1 MNMSDILPHFDENNF
16 KIQKEKYILF
26 FALRIRRLKTPNK
39 CKKCKFVADTL
50 LTSGTDTLLKH
61 FIYDCPKFMKL
72 YEKNIATVI
81 SELPDRDSKAH
92 IRVEKRLRKEITHKH
107 RCQTCEKI
115 FRIKA
120 RFNQHKCRHSQQK
133 QVKCYDAPRK
143 LKNYKH
149 NRKFDS
155 KNEPFI
161 MVSVAE
167 LKKLD
172 RGDTPFIRGY
182 KESVDELECPKH
194 PDDDCCCVR
203 AKKRYDRSCLI
214 YKRDKRREKQRG
226 WADLTMEV
234 KYNVVWMTYALSENS
249 YNYEMNTILKIPP
262 LWYEIHAREQE
273 TKEDAP
279 HIYTPSVYQKIL
291 FKDIQETAPFK
302 SKNKYSNCIV
312 LKGKKSGKIIL
323 KGKKKV
329 EQV

>member
-1 MNMSDILPHFDENNF
+1 MNMSDILPDFDEKNY

-26 FALRIRRLKTPNK
+26 FALRIRRLLTPNK
-39 CKKCKFVADTL
+39 CNKCKFVADTL

-72 YEKNIATVI
+72 YEKHIARVI
-81 SELPDRDSKAH
+81 SELPDRDNKAH

-115 FRIKA
+115 YRIKA
-120 RFNQHKCRHSQQK
+120 RFNQHKCRHSDTK
-133 QVKCYDAPRK
+133 LVKCYDAPRK

-149 NRKFDS
+149 NRLFDS
-155 KNEPFI
+155 KNEPDI

-182 KESVDELECPKH
+182 KDCQEELECPKH
-194 PDDDCCCVR
+194 PDDDDCFCV
-203 AKKRYDRSCLI
+203 KPTKYYDRSCLI
-214 YKRDKRREKQRG
+214 YKRDKRREKQGG
-226 WADLTMEV
+226 WCQLTMDI
-234 KYNVVWMTYALSENS
+234 KYNVIWRTNCEPHSFP
-249 YNYEMNTILKIPP
+249 YEMNTILKIPT

-291 FKDIQETAPFK
+291 FRDIQDQAPFK

>member
-1 MNMSDILPHFDENNF
+1 MNMSDILPDFDEKNY

-26 FALRIRRLKTPNK
+26 FALRIRRLLTPNK
-39 CKKCKFVADTL
+39 CNKCKFVADTL

-72 YEKNIATVI
+72 YEKHIARVI
-81 SELPDRDSKAH
+81 SELPDRDNKAH

-115 FRIKA
+115 YRIKA
-120 RFNQHKCRHSQQK
+120 RFNQHKCRHSDTK
-133 QVKCYDAPRK
+133 LVKCYDAPRK

-149 NRKFDS
+149 NRLFDS
-155 KNEPFI
+155 KNEPDI

-182 KESVDELECPKH
+182 KDCQEELECPKH
-194 PDDDCCCVR
+194 PDDDDCFCV
-203 AKKRYDRSCLI
+203 KPTKYYDRSCLI
-214 YKRDKRREKQRG
+214 YKRDKRREKQGG
-226 WADLTMEV
+226 WCQLTMDI
-234 KYNVVWMTYALSENS
+234 KYNVIWRTNCEPHSFP
-249 YNYEMNTILKIPP
+249 YEMNTILKIPT

>member
-1 MNMSDILPHFDENNF
+1 MNMSDILPDFDENNF

-26 FALRIRRLKTPNK
+26 FALRIRRLLTPNK

-61 FIYDCPKFMKL
+61 FIYDCPNFMKL
-72 YEKNIATVI
+72 YEKNIARVI
-81 SELPDRDSKAH
+81 SELPDRDNKAH

-133 QVKCYDAPRK
+133 QVKCYNAPRN
-143 LKNYKH
+143 LKNYKWQ
-149 NRKFDS
+149 KKSFDS
-155 KNEPFI
+155 KEANI
-161 MVSVAE
+161 VVSVAE

-182 KESVDELECPKH
+182 KDVEEEMECPKH
-194 PDDDCCCVR
+194 PDDDCFCV
-203 AKKRYDRSCLI
+203 KPIKFYDRSCLI
-214 YKRDKRREKQRG
+214 YKRDKRREKQGG
-226 WADLTMEV
+226 WSQLTMDV

-312 LKGKKSGKIIL
+312 LKGKNSGKIIL